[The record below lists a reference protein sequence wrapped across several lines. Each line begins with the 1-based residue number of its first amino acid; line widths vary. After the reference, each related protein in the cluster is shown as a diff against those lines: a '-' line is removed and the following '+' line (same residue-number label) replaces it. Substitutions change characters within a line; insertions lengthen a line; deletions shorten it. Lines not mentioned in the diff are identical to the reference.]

1 MFKFKSFI
9 TCFWV
14 LSQVTLSFTQ
24 TKADSISQTF
34 PKILIIN
41 DKQEILLGF
50 DDDRK
55 AFEVP
60 SIGFIRGPIS
70 FKTYLDKA
78 AQRIGFTY
86 KSFRLGGLFTY
97 IFPDKFGTFIR
108 PYFVVQFK
116 SYSNGSQLAD
126 PDYKWFSLDSAVQK
140 IPYPASAQ
148 IVKQIVS
155 KPKTVWGATF
165 EEYGYTNPVDI
176 RKIKFKILEAFYP
189 LN

>member
-1 MFKFKSFI
+1 MFKFQSFI

-14 LSQVTLSFTQ
+14 LSQLTLSSAQ
-24 TKADSISQTF
+24 TKADSISPTF

-41 DKQEILLGF
+41 DKHEVLLGY
-50 DDDRK
+50 DNDRK

-60 SIGFIRGPIS
+60 SIGSIKGPIS
-70 FKTYLDKA
+70 FKTYIDKA
-78 AQRIGFTY
+78 AQEIGITY
-86 KSFRLGGLFTY
+86 KSFRLGGIFTY
-97 IFPDKFGTFIR
+97 IFPNEFGTFIR

-116 SYSNGSQLAD
+116 GYTSGTHFAD

-148 IVKQIVS
+148 IVKQIIS
-155 KPKTVWGATF
+155 KPKTVWAATF
-165 EEYGYTNPVDI
+165 EEYGYTNPVDTS
-176 RKIKFKILEAFYP
+176 KIKFKILETFYK

>member
-9 TCFWV
+9 TCFLV
-14 LSQVTLSFTQ
+14 LSQITFFFAQ
-24 TKADSISQTF
+24 TKADSISKNF

-41 DKQEILLGF
+41 DKHEVLLGF
-50 DDDRK
+50 DNDRK
-55 AFEVP
+55 AYEVP
-60 SIGFIRGPIS
+60 SIGFIKGPIS
-70 FKTYLDKA
+70 FKTYIDKA
-78 AQRIGFTY
+78 TQEIGITY

-97 IFPDKFGTFIR
+97 IFPDEFGTFIR

-116 SYSNGSQLAD
+116 DYSNGKSLAD
-126 PDYKWFSLDSAVQK
+126 PDCKWFSLDSAVQK
-140 IPYPASAQ
+140 IPYPASAR
-148 IVKQIVS
+148 IVKQIIS

-176 RKIKFKILEAFYP
+176 SKIKFKILETFYK

>member
-1 MFKFKSFI
+1 MFKLKSWL
-9 TCFWV
+9 TCFCF
-14 LSQVTLSFTQ
+14 LSQMTLAFTQ
-24 TKADSISQTF
+24 TKEDSASYTF

-41 DKQEILLGF
+41 DKHEILLGF

-60 SIGFIRGPIS
+60 STGFIRGPIS
-70 FKTYLDKA
+70 FKTYIDQA

-86 KSFRLGGLFTY
+86 KSFRLGGIFTY
-97 IFPDKFGTFIR
+97 IFPNQYGTFIR

-116 SYSNGSQLAD
+116 SYSNGNHFVD

-148 IVKQIVS
+148 IVKQIIS

-176 RKIKFKILEAFYP
+176 RKIKFKILEAFYK